1 MKIPFA
7 GKWRATITKREA
19 GFSQRVVVG
28 GATSGNGSYNGVV
41 GNSFVFEDGW
51 VELQWN
57 NNAGSGWQES
67 AVISS
72 VGMTSPLVVVKF
84 VSADDNFPNQ
94 RDGDYDDLQVR
105 FEHLDAPFE
114 VTQRPYALDRGSFAM
129 FPDGIF
135 DASQGIQY
143 MGVRIKN
150 TWFFDWQSNFPA
162 TGMKIGI
169 APVSRSAL
177 SAAGIVVIDSWT
189 PREQE
194 SLGQIMD
201 GGFVRVP
208 DLKINEETTI
218 YFKLDVSNANP
229 SKPAIGFVAQR
240 DAYDSRYDEP
250 TRIVNKKIFISRSSY
265 DPATRE
271 LITAI
276 PEGTLHLKLNKIAID
291 RKGATKAAQEL
302 KKCLKQHGGGIKAM
316 SKWLHKLSRGFW
328 QNSKDKERWCK
339 EQGNDVLRKLLKQLL
354 DGKDID
360 ICHLKAI
367 LDQCCEHPNGDCECC
382 PCSDGDGRPGG
393 WDDGTGVDGW
403 CRVKPVFWLPL
414 DFEYK
419 VVPNPAYIGQ
429 FGPLAFEDPWWKVVL
444 IILAIILAIASVIYD
459 YVYASED
466 NQYIIGQVVRNGD
479 APTNLVDAAV
489 SNLNGSRG
497 VDLGQL
503 DAQGNDINNGS
514 PITTLDSIIQLDRT
528 AAGSYFG
535 TLDPVLG
542 NVVWKSGATSA
553 TTRGFISTLGTS
565 VSIPYDEH
573 DTLSGTVTYTN
584 EVVIS
589 ELAAIPQTLSD
600 PGDSGSVWV
609 DLATARP
616 VALNYGS
623 PTDSSDNRAF
633 ANPIR
638 SVIDVLN
645 LRF

>member
-1 MKIPFA
+1 MKIPFE
-7 GKWRATITKREA
+7 GKWRATINKREA

-57 NNAGSGWQES
+57 NNSGSGWQES

-105 FEHLDAPFE
+105 FDHLDAPFE
-114 VTQRPYALDRGSFAM
+114 VTQRPYALDRGSLVM

-189 PREQE
+189 PQEQE
-194 SLGQIMD
+194 GLGQIMD

-218 YFKLDVSNANP
+218 YFKLDVRNANP
-229 SKPAIGFVAQR
+229 SKPEIGFVAQR
-240 DAYDSRYDEP
+240 DAYDPRYDEP
-250 TRIVNKKIFISRSSY
+250 TRIVDKKIFISRSSY
-265 DPATRE
+265 NPATRE
-271 LITAI
+271 LVTAI
-276 PEGTLHLKLNKIAID
+276 PEGTLYLKLNKIAID

-302 KKCLKQHGGGIKAM
+302 KKCLKQHGGGIKGM

-339 EQGNDVLRKLLKQLL
+339 EQGNDALRKLLKQLL

-367 LDQCCEHPNGDCECC
+367 LDQCCERPGGDCECC
-382 PCSDGDGRPGG
+382 PCGDGDGRPGG

-466 NQYIIGQVVRNGD
+466 DQYIIGQVVRNGD
-479 APTNLVDAAV
+479 APINLVDAAV

-497 VDLGQL
+497 VDPGQL

-514 PITTLDSIIQLDRT
+514 PITALDSIIQLDRT

-535 TLDPVLG
+535 TLDAVLG

>member
-1 MKIPFA
+1 MKIPFE

-114 VTQRPYALDRGSFAM
+114 VTQRPYALDRGSLVM

-189 PREQE
+189 PQEQE
-194 SLGQIMD
+194 GFGQIMD

-229 SKPAIGFVAQR
+229 SKPEIGFVAQR
-240 DAYDSRYDEP
+240 DAYDPHYDEP
-250 TRIVNKKIFISRSSY
+250 TRIVDKKIFISRSSY
-265 DPATRE
+265 NPATRE
-271 LITAI
+271 LVTAI
-276 PEGTLHLKLNKIAID
+276 PEGTLYLKLNKIAID

-302 KKCLKQHGGGIKAM
+302 KKCLKQHGGGIKGM

-339 EQGNDVLRKLLKQLL
+339 EQGNDALRKLLKQLL

-367 LDQCCEHPNGDCECC
+367 LDQCCERPGGDCECC
-382 PCSDGDGRPGG
+382 PCGDGDGRPGG

-466 NQYIIGQVVRNGD
+466 DQYIIGQVVRNGD
-479 APTNLVDAAV
+479 APINLVDAAV
-489 SNLNGSRG
+489 SNLNSSRG

-514 PITTLDSIIQLDRT
+514 PITALDSIIQLDRT

-535 TLDPVLG
+535 TLDAVLG

>member
-1 MKIPFA
+1 M
-7 GKWRATITKREA
+7 
-19 GFSQRVVVG
+19 
-28 GATSGNGSYNGVV
+28 
-41 GNSFVFEDGW
+41 
-51 VELQWN
+51 
-57 NNAGSGWQES
+57 
-67 AVISS
+67 
-72 VGMTSPLVVVKF
+72 
-84 VSADDNFPNQ
+84 
-94 RDGDYDDLQVR
+94 
-105 FEHLDAPFE
+105 
-114 VTQRPYALDRGSFAM
+114 
-129 FPDGIF
+129 
-135 DASQGIQY
+135 
-143 MGVRIKN
+143 
-150 TWFFDWQSNFPA
+150 
-162 TGMKIGI
+162 
-169 APVSRSAL
+169 

-189 PREQE
+189 PQEQE
-194 SLGQIMD
+194 GLGQIMD

-229 SKPAIGFVAQR
+229 SKPEIGFVAQR
-240 DAYDSRYDEP
+240 DAYDPHYDEP
-250 TRIVNKKIFISRSSY
+250 TRIVDKKIFISRSSY
-265 DPATRE
+265 NPATRE
-271 LITAI
+271 LVTAI
-276 PEGTLHLKLNKIAID
+276 PEGTLYLKLNKIAID

-302 KKCLKQHGGGIKAM
+302 KKCLKQHGGGIKGM

-339 EQGNDVLRKLLKQLL
+339 EQGNDALRKLLKQLL

-367 LDQCCEHPNGDCECC
+367 LDQCCERPGGDCECC
-382 PCSDGDGRPGG
+382 PCGDGDGRPGG

-466 NQYIIGQVVRNGD
+466 DQYIIGQVVRNGD
-479 APTNLVDAAV
+479 APINLVDAAV

-514 PITTLDSIIQLDRT
+514 PITALDSIIQLNRT

-535 TLDPVLG
+535 TLDAVLG

-553 TTRGFISTLGTS
+553 TTRGFISTLGTF

>member
-1 MKIPFA
+1 MKIPFE

-28 GATSGNGSYNGVV
+28 SATSGNGSYNGVV

-114 VTQRPYALDRGSFAM
+114 VTQRPYALDRGSLAM

-177 SAAGIVVIDSWT
+177 SAAGIMVIDSWT
-189 PREQE
+189 PQEQE
-194 SLGQIMD
+194 GLGQIMD

-208 DLKINEETTI
+208 DIKINEETTI

-229 SKPAIGFVAQR
+229 SKPEIGFVAQR
-240 DAYDSRYDEP
+240 DAYDPRYDEP
-250 TRIVNKKIFISRSSY
+250 TRIVDKKIFISRSSY
-265 DPATRE
+265 NPATRE
-271 LITAI
+271 LVTAI
-276 PEGTLHLKLNKIAID
+276 PEGTLYLKLNKIAID

-302 KKCLKQHGGGIKAM
+302 KKCLKQHGGGIKGM

-339 EQGNDVLRKLLKQLL
+339 EQGNDALRKLLKQLL

-367 LDQCCEHPNGDCECC
+367 LDQCCERPGGDCECC
-382 PCSDGDGRPGG
+382 PCGDGDGRPGG

-466 NQYIIGQVVRNGD
+466 DQYIIGQVVRNGD
-479 APTNLVDAAV
+479 APINLVDAAV

-514 PITTLDSIIQLDRT
+514 PITVLDSIIQLDRT

-535 TLDPVLG
+535 TLDAVLG

-573 DTLSGTVTYTN
+573 DTLSDTVTYIN